1 MAITV
6 EDLKRMPTKYKILI
20 LLFVLLLL
28 GYFYFFFFF
37 QAALD
42 KKSKL
47 SDKLI
52 TLEGKIKVKEQVARR
67 INEHKEE
74 IARLNEQLKVAMAR
88 LPEKKEIPGLLT
100 SVSQAGVEAG
110 LEFLLFKPINPVT
123 KDFYAEIPVQI
134 ALVGDFYNTA
144 QFFESVAN
152 LPRIVNIQDISTQ
165 RLQAG
170 ETRKNILKT
179 TCVIKTYM
187 FVEQKHEEKGTKKK
201 QRKK

>member
-6 EDLKRMPTKYKILI
+6 EDIKRMPTQYKVLVV
-20 LLFVLLLL
+20 LFVLLLL
-28 GYFYFFFFF
+28 GYFYYFFFF

-47 SDKLI
+47 SNKLE

-100 SVSQAGVEAG
+100 SVSQAGVKAG
-110 LEFLLFKPINPVT
+110 LEFLLFKPMEPVT
-123 KDFYAEIPVQI
+123 KDFYAEIPIQI
-134 ALVGDFYNTA
+134 AIVGNFYNTA
-144 QFFESVAN
+144 HFFESVAN
-152 LPRIVNIQDISTQ
+152 LPRIVNIQGISTQ
-165 RLQAG
+165 KASASETG
-170 ETRKNILKT
+170 EFLLKT

-187 FVEQKHEEKGTKKK
+187 FVEKKNEGKGKKKK
-201 QRKK
+201 QRNK